1 MNTHVLSLTSTGS
14 TGGTITMPTVDMF
27 DATELSLDL
36 SEVYSNI
43 FPDYVAINWGDNS
56 EIEEPETTIYRDYK
70 TQSIFPEIKR
80 GASPVFFNELYKHI
94 FYPSKTALKKEMTMR
109 VNIGY
114 INGTTTKFSIPL
126 NVRTEG
132 YFQTIEDLDLL
143 NVSLLD
149 SEDNNSIYTF
159 LTKKD
164 NFVIQNH
171 DDTDVEYSDLP
182 GTTLS
187 SYNDTAHQSIV
198 ETQSLLSAVADPVG
212 AEAKFQFIESIT
224 AESATWTTSFWGYAN
239 RSVIN
244 FSGTSYKGT
253 GFRDDN
259 NLSLIS
265 PRHAIGVSHFS
276 DDPKADDVAYF
287 YDFTTGNSIS
297 ATISAAAD
305 LGSDIRVVSFDR
317 DLSTATTS
325 TGAAGSLK
333 LYKVPRFDNEVPADA
348 FPLITQGGNFVF
360 DTGLVGFNDQYA
372 GVGAAGI
379 FNETTI
385 GRSFFGE
392 IVTRINPSCL
402 ISLRPPKLPD
412 YRLTNVSPTLS
423 SFNLSLSGMG
433 SGDSGSPI
441 FIPYGNELVLVSIA
455 QMANLNGGGGKN
467 LGNSDIQEKI
477 SAGMETVGNTWG
489 YKLSTVRLS

>member
-187 SYNDTAHQSIV
+187 SYNDTSNQSITEMQAYV
-198 ETQSLLSAVADPVG
+198 SGVADPVG
-212 AEAKFQFIESIT
+212 SAAKFRFIQSVT
-224 AESATWTTSFWGYAN
+224 QASAVWTTTYWGFDN
-239 RSVIN
+239 RAKIN
-244 FSGTSYKGT
+244 FSGTSYAAD
-253 GFRDDN
+253 GFTDQN
-259 NLSLIS
+259 NVTLIS
-265 PRHAIGVSHFS
+265 PRHGISVSHAKPAH
-276 DDPKADDVAYF
+276 DPAVDDVVYF

-297 ATISAAAD
+297 ATISATSEIPQRD
-305 LGSDIRVVSFDR
+305 LTVISFDR

-333 LYKVPRFDNEVPADA
+333 LYKVPRFDNEVPTNK
-348 FPLITQGGNFVF
+348 FPLINQGGNEFF
-360 DTGLVGFNDQYA
+360 DNDYYSGVAATGVINETKTSRGFN
-372 GVGAAGI
+372 
-379 FNETTI
+379 
-385 GRSFFGE
+385 GE
-392 IVTRINPSCL
+392 ITTY
-402 ISLRPPKLPD
+402 ISDKLDIFVKPPGLPD
-412 YRLTNVSPTLS
+412 FRLTNVSPLLS
-423 SFNLSLSGMG
+423 SANLSLSGVA
-433 SGDSGSPI
+433 SGDSGGPL
-441 FIPYGNELVLVSIA
+441 FIPYNDELILLGIM
-455 QMANLNGGGGKN
+455 QTRGGSGGTAKN
-467 LGNSDIQEKI
+467 FGNSDIQELI
-477 SAGMETVGNTWG
+477 SQGMEAVGNTWG
-489 YKLSTVRLS
+489 YQLSTVRLS